1 MEQRADARSKPLEQK
16 VEYNFEEHLIYGR
29 QKKWKKVI
37 EWILTIVCWFIIF
50 TFVGYYIY
58 GNLAIKKGW
67 KLFEIFYLNR
77 RMIAELNRYCFIAF
91 IAFLILVVFLI
102 FWKNYNYHRFGKL
115 HRRKF
120 RPDVNNQ
127 ELSEM
132 FELDNEFIE
141 KMQNERYILLETNI
155 IPKDMG
161 VGYKANEDDK
171 KKSNDKKA
179 VKQ

>member
-1 MEQRADARSKPLEQK
+1 MQRADARSKPLEQK
-16 VEYNFEEHLIYGR
+16 VDYNFEEHLIYGR

-37 EWILTIVCWFIIF
+37 EWILTIVCWIIIF

-77 RMIAELNRYCFIAF
+77 RMLAELNRYCYIAF
-91 IAFLILVVFLI
+91 IAFLILVVLLI
-102 FWKNYNYHRFGKL
+102 VWKNYNYHRFGKL
-115 HRRKF
+115 HRRQF
-120 RPDVNNQ
+120 RPDAHNL

-132 FELDNEFIE
+132 FELDINFVEM
-141 KMQNERYILLETNI
+141 MQNERYVLLNTNI

-161 VGYKANEDDK
+161 VGYKTNDNEK
-171 KKSNDKKA
+171 PKSEENEA
-179 VKQ
+179 VMQ